1 MSISPSLSI
10 NQSDTPA
17 TFQRLA
23 PVRERLVTAYLPAVL
38 DEPCQAWYRHTVTR
52 YLAQQ
57 LLTLYRRRIVQI
69 VEEHGY
75 DALPRR
81 TREAVTVATT
91 ASVLTVDVN
100 LETAVDPASG
110 PLAST
115 LAQRYQAPTWHLIT
129 QRLALDLSA
138 AALET
143 LQQTL
148 APTVLAAMSDA
159 AFADAVLAV
168 VLSTTP
174 PPVFPDRVRHRLEVH
189 AQHDAVELATTLETR
204 GPSLLELEY
213 LLALRQSAAR
223 PARLLS
229 LLRQEHFTVL
239 SAAHYQA
246 IRVALAHNTFQQVD
260 GIPWPTAI
268 LATGPTRGHAELR
281 PLVADTMSWLAP
293 EILDAWA
300 QRMWQQRAELSDL
313 DADALDILSA
323 LWLYQA
329 RTPQDDAVA
338 DVDELLAMRE
348 LQPKRGGQGR
358 RGGYESEQRHAMLR
372 ALTHIQNLWL
382 SMTEVEV
389 YTGAS
394 PRTRRR
400 RPETQ
405 ALQSRVFV
413 ITDLLGQLRLD
424 GWLDVE
430 KFIFRPGKVF
440 AHFLHGAGRQTA
452 LLSARALAYDPYRQI
467 WEKRLL
473 RYLSWQWRT
482 RAHGGNYGQVYRVDT
497 LLEAIGETVVP
508 RRAAWQKTR
517 LEKALDTILA
527 DRGIAAWQYQELN
540 VPQWWRSTVLLEP
553 PEIIRATY
561 QRLTRHETP
570 VTRALPAA
578 PTLGE
583 QVKRRRLVLG
593 LSQIQAAEL
602 LGISQA
608 YLSLVE
614 RGTKTHLGAALHQK
628 VQTWLG
634 ENDETS
640 SNTAALLPPGLSP
653 DSTG

>member
-1 MSISPSLSI
+1 MSTSSISSRPAGCACHVP
-10 NQSDTPA
+10 TP
-17 TFQRLA
+17 R
-23 PVRERLVTAYLPAVL
+23 PCPRGLVTAYLPPVL
-38 DEPCQAWYRHTVTR
+38 DEPCQAWYRHRSHAISRSSSSPCTTDA
-52 YLAQQ
+52 AQA
-57 LLTLYRRRIVQI
+57 T
-69 VEEHGY
+69 VEEHGH

-81 TREAVTVATT
+81 TRETVTVVTT
-91 ASVLTVDVN
+91 TGGALTVTVD
-100 LETAVDPASG
+100 LDTAVDPTPG

-115 LAQRYQAPTWHLIT
+115 LAQRYQAPTWHLLT
-129 QRLALDLSA
+129 QRLALDLSTTA
-138 AALET
+138 MET

-148 APTVLAAMSDA
+148 EPAVLATMPDA
-159 AFADAVLAV
+159 TFADAVLAV
-168 VLSTTP
+168 VLGTTP
-174 PPVFPDRVRHRLEVH
+174 TPFPDRVRHRLEVQ

-213 LLALRQSAAR
+213 LLALRQSATR

-260 GIPWPTAI
+260 GIPWPTAV
-268 LATGPTRGHAELR
+268 LATGPVRGHAELR

-293 EILDAWA
+293 EVLDAWA
-300 QRMWQQRAELSDL
+300 QRMWQQRVELSDL

-358 RGGYESEQRHAMLR
+358 RGGYEPEQRNAMLR

-394 PRTRRR
+394 PRARR

-440 AHFLHGAGRQTA
+440 AHFLHGPGRQTA
-452 LLSARALAYDPYRQI
+452 LLSARALAYDPYRQV

-482 RAHGGNYGQVYRVDT
+482 RPWGELRAGLSGGHPARGHW
-497 LLEAIGETVVP
+497 ESVVLA
-508 RRAAWQKTR
+508 RRLAKAR

-527 DRGIAAWQYQELN
+527 DRGIAAWQYQN
-540 VPQWWRSTVLLEP
+540 SIVTQWWRSTVLLEP

-561 QRLTRHETP
+561 QRLT
-570 VTRALPAA
+570 
-578 PTLGE
+578 GM
-583 QVKRRRLVLG
+583 KRRSPAPSPPHRPSENGSNAGGWCSACRRSRRL
-593 LSQIQAAEL
+593 SCSASPKR
-602 LGISQA
+602 ISA
-608 YLSLVE
+608 SWNGAPRPTWVRRYIRRSRPG
-614 RGTKTHLGAALHQK
+614 RGG
-628 VQTWLG
+628 
-634 ENDETS
+634 
-640 SNTAALLPPGLSP
+640 
-653 DSTG
+653 